1 MRVRDTGTQT
11 RLSAV
16 ARRLNVRD
24 AFVAREAGW
33 VVGRTV
39 LLVDDVMTTGATL
52 SEAAR
57 ALKAGG
63 AWRVWAVAAARG

>member
-1 MRVRDTGTQT
+1 
-11 RLSAV
+11 
-16 ARRLNVRD
+16 
-24 AFVAREAGW
+24 
-33 VVGRTV
+33 V